1 MSNNIKSFLPLE
13 PRRNTVVQNPVPS
26 GKQAGPGRDPAA
38 AGPAQEKVT
47 LTEAARKL
55 ANLSAE
61 SAHGWPMNEA
71 RISQL
76 RAAIESGQ
84 YRADPEA
91 IAAALM
97 RFEQEG

>member
-13 PRRNTVVQNPVPS
+13 PRHNPVVQSAVPA
-26 GKQAGPGRDPAA
+26 GKQTGSGRDPAA

-47 LTEAARKL
+47 LTETARKL
-55 ANLSAE
+55 ANLSVE
-61 SAHGWPMNEA
+61 SARGWPMDEA

-97 RFEQEG
+97 RFEQKG